1 MAYTQGTG
9 REEEREHDLD
19 SIELVTVTEAPQS
32 TAVCETEDSSD
43 DTDPEPSTAR
53 LVLIL
58 LGLWVGVLLSA
69 LDSTML
75 ATIIEDICDEY
86 DAFSSYSWVATTY
99 PIGLSISQPFSGQ
112 LTNLMGRRYGLVLC
126 LSVLAVGQLLCGL
139 APRLSVFLLG
149 RIVQGLGAG
158 CIGTITA
165 FVETDLVSMRKRALI
180 EGIGNITYGVT
191 LALGG
196 VYGGGVANAIGWKW
210 AFRIQVP
217 FIILDIAMVAFY
229 LNIPQ
234 GKSRPI
240 RRPVD
245 YVGMVALL
253 VVIILF
259 QFGMNAG
266 GSAFAWNSAAVL
278 TTLILA
284 ALGFLAFL
292 FWEFYKAEN
301 PHIPVRALLQRTVAA
316 SQLSSFFS
324 NFGNTSIMY
333 YVPVYLEV
341 LGHSPGQ
348 SGLRFVPLA
357 ICFALG
363 SFAAGFFVKITAKYY
378 YINFPVQA
386 CSVLGA
392 VMLCTMTQTTPSWA
406 PFVYLGIYGAGSG
419 GAYVT
424 RLMGLLTSA
433 DKQHLAVVQ
442 SCSFTVR
449 NTGTTIGQTISA
461 AIFQNLSVNALRSLF
476 RGQPGL
482 AAQISHNYNRLDLLS
497 GLEKQT
503 AIFIYLRAARGV
515 FFLAMSVLVAAAV
528 STFVMQ
534 NNELVDGSREKQ
546 SAEEKG
552 GLKELKKAKD
562 EEEAP

>member
-1 MAYTQGTG
+1 MVDTRKFSKDEDENQVQ
-9 REEEREHDLD
+9 DP
-19 SIELVTVTEAPQS
+19 IEIVTVTEPS
-32 TAVCETEDSSD
+32 PDTADGEASGSSD
-43 DTDPEPSTAR
+43 ESDPEPSTAR
-53 LVLIL
+53 LVLVL
-58 LGLWVGVLLSA
+58 FGLWLGVLLSA

-75 ATIIEDICDEY
+75 ATIIEDICDDF
-86 DAFSSYSWVATTY
+86 DAFSSYSWIATTY

-112 LTNLMGRRYGLVLC
+112 LTNLLGRRYGLVLC

-139 APRLSVFLLG
+139 APTLSVFLLG

-196 VYGGGVANAIGWKW
+196 VYGGGVSNAIGWKW

-217 FIILDIAMVAFY
+217 FIVLDIAMVAFY

-253 VVIILF
+253 VIIILF
-259 QFGMNAG
+259 QFGMNAA
-266 GSAFAWNSAAVL
+266 GSVFSWDSAAVL
-278 TTLILA
+278 STLILA
-284 ALGFLAFL
+284 GVGFLGFIL
-292 FWEFYKAEN
+292 WELYKAEN
-301 PHIPVRALLQRTVAA
+301 PHIPIRALMQRTVAA

-357 ICFALG
+357 LCFALG
-363 SFAAGFFVKITAKYY
+363 SFAAGFFVKATAKYY
-378 YINFPVQA
+378 YINFPVQV

-392 VMLCTMTQTTPSWA
+392 VMLCTMTQSTPSWA

-424 RLMGLLTSA
+424 RLMGLLTST

-461 AIFQNLSVNALRSLF
+461 TIFQNLSVKAISSLF
-476 RGQPGL
+476 RNQPGL
-482 AAQISHNYNRLDLLS
+482 ADRISHNYSKLDLLS
-497 GLEKQT
+497 GIEKET
-503 AIFIYLRAARGV
+503 AIRIYLRAARGV
-515 FFLAMSVLVAAAV
+515 FFLAMAVLAAAAV
-528 STFVMQ
+528 ATFVMQ
-534 NNELVDGSREKQ
+534 NNELVDSPKEKEETK
-546 SAEEKG
+546 EEKE
-552 GLKELKKAKD
+552 KEKKA
-562 EEEAP
+562 AL

>member
-1 MAYTQGTG
+1 MAYTQSTS
-9 REEEREHDLD
+9 REDRGHEQD
-19 SIELVTVTEAPQS
+19 SIELVTVMEPS
-32 TAVCETEDSSD
+32 PDTAVCKTEDSTD
-43 DTDPEPSTAR
+43 DADPEPSTAR
-53 LVLIL
+53 LVLVL
-58 LGLWVGVLLSA
+58 SGLWVSSFY
-69 LDSTML
+69 STML
-75 ATIIEDICDEY
+75 ATIIEDIC
-86 DAFSSYSWVATTY
+86 
-99 PIGLSISQPFSGQ
+99 LSISQPFSGQ
-112 LTNLMGRRYGLVLC
+112 LTNLLGRRYGLVLC

-196 VYGGGVANAIGWKW
+196 VYG
-210 AFRIQVP
+210 VP

-229 LNIPQ
+229 LNISQ

-266 GSAFAWNSAAVL
+266 GLVFAWNSAAVL

-284 ALGFLAFL
+284 AVGFLAFL
-292 FWEFYKAEN
+292 FWEFYKVKN

-348 SGLRFVPLA
+348 SGLRFIPLA
-357 ICFALG
+357 LCFAFG
-363 SFAAGFFVKITAKYY
+363 SFAAGLFVKVTAKYY

-392 VMLCTMTQTTPSWA
+392 VMFCTMTQTTPSWA

-461 AIFQNLSVNALRSLF
+461 AIFQNLSVNSLRSLF

-482 AAQISHNYNRLDLLS
+482 ADRISHNYNRLDLLS
-497 GLEKQT
+497 GSEKQT

-528 STFVMQ
+528 SAFVMQ
-534 NNELVDGSREKQ
+534 NNELVDSPRERR

-552 GLKELKKAKD
+552 ELKELKKAKD
-562 EEEAP
+562 EEEAPN

>member
-1 MAYTQGTG
+1 MAYTQSTS
-9 REEEREHDLD
+9 REDRGHDQD
-19 SIELVTVTEAPQS
+19 SIELVTVMEPS
-32 TAVCETEDSSD
+32 PDTAVCETENSTD
-43 DTDPEPSTAR
+43 DADPEPSTAR
-53 LVLIL
+53 LVLVL
-58 LGLWVGVLLSA
+58 LGLW
-69 LDSTML
+69 
-75 ATIIEDICDEY
+75 
-86 DAFSSYSWVATTY
+86 
-99 PIGLSISQPFSGQ
+99 PFSGQ
-112 LTNLMGRRYGLVLC
+112 LTNLLGRRYGLVLC

-149 RIVQGLGAG
+149 RIIQGLGAG

-266 GSAFAWNSAAVL
+266 GSVFAWNSAAVL

-284 ALGFLAFL
+284 AVGFLAFL
-292 FWEFYKAEN
+292 FWEIYKAEN

-348 SGLRFVPLA
+348 SGLRFIPLA
-357 ICFALG
+357 LCFALG
-363 SFAAGFFVKITAKYY
+363 SFAAGLFVKVTAKYY

-461 AIFQNLSVNALRSLF
+461 AIFQNLSVNSFRSLF

-482 AAQISHNYNRLDLLS
+482 ADRISHNYNRLDLLS

-534 NNELVDGSREKQ
+534 NNELVDSPRERR

-552 GLKELKKAKD
+552 ELKELKKAKD
-562 EEEAP
+562 EEPPN

>member
-1 MAYTQGTG
+1 MAYTQSTSRGDRG
-9 REEEREHDLD
+9 HDQD
-19 SIELVTVTEAPQS
+19 SIELATVMEPS
-32 TAVCETEDSSD
+32 PDTAVCKTEDSTD
-43 DTDPEPSTAR
+43 DMDPEPSTAR
-53 LVLIL
+53 LVLVL

-75 ATIIEDICDEY
+75 ATIIEDICEEY

-112 LTNLMGRRYGLVLC
+112 LTNLLGRRYGLVLC

-180 EGIGNITYGVT
+180 EGIGNITYGAT

-266 GSAFAWNSAAVL
+266 GSVFAWNSAAVL

-284 ALGFLAFL
+284 AVGFLAFL

-341 LGHSPGQ
+341 LGHSPGE
-348 SGLRFVPLA
+348 SGLRFIPLA
-357 ICFALG
+357 LCFALG
-363 SFAAGFFVKITAKYY
+363 SFAAGLFVKVTAKYY
-378 YINFPVQA
+378 YINIPVQA

-461 AIFQNLSVNALRSLF
+461 AIFRNLSVNTLHILF
-476 RGQPGL
+476 GGQPDL
-482 AAQISHNYNRLDLLS
+482 ADRISHNYNRLDLLS

-503 AIFIYLRAARGV
+503 AIFIYLRATRGV
-515 FFLAMSVLVAAAV
+515 FFLATSILVAAAV

-534 NNELVDGSREKQ
+534 NNELVDSPRERQ
-546 SAEEKG
+546 CAEEKG
-552 GLKELKKAKD
+552 ELKELKVKD
-562 EEEAP
+562 EEEAPN